1 MRASPRPRPGL
12 PSPEVLRPSLAACKK
27 APGLPGAVCLCSLR
41 VRPGGA
47 FCPAVRS
54 GLAIRS
60 QGGDPV
66 TLDEFE
72 QARARRKIS
81 SEKVAELLKRAPIE
95 YKRYDMEGLRIRGL
109 RMEKC
114 GEFYAGDVCPVCH
127 TFHATAGSRCRD
139 RLCPNCGWLQAVERS
154 SAVRRALD
162 DLGEKYAIFHV
173 VLTMRDPIAA
183 DGAKLHEQCK
193 TLIDAYTR
201 MVHRDKVFKSHV
213 WGTVRSLEI
222 SNNGNAR
229 YHPHIHALWVQKI
242 SAPPRGRMLCH
253 EEICTIWQKALGVD
267 YRPVCWIEPIY
278 TLDADPND
286 IGATIDRAVC
296 EACKY
301 AIKPSLYEGADLQML
316 VELAEGVKGV
326 HMFQATGGMAA
337 AYRKAVQ
344 QIEEERET
352 PKGKCPTCGAISD
365 HVVLCWQ
372 DGGYVL

>member
-1 MRASPRPRPGL
+1 M
-12 PSPEVLRPSLAACKK
+12 
-27 APGLPGAVCLCSLR
+27 
-41 VRPGGA
+41 
-47 FCPAVRS
+47 
-54 GLAIRS
+54 
-60 QGGDPV
+60 

-81 SEKVAELLKRAPIE
+81 SEKVADLLQQAPIA
-95 YKRYDMEGLRIRGL
+95 YKRYDMEGLRMRGM
-109 RMEKC
+109 RMAKC

-127 TFHATAGSRCRD
+127 TFHATSGSRCRD

-154 SAVRRALD
+154 TAVRRALD
-162 DLGEKYAIFHV
+162 ELGDRYAIYHV

-183 DGAKLHEQCK
+183 DGAELHEQVK

-201 MVHRDKVFKSHV
+201 MVHRDKLMKGTV

-229 YHPHIHALWVQKI
+229 YHPHIHALWIRKI
-242 SAPPRGRMLCH
+242 GDPPRGRMLCH

-278 TLDADPND
+278 AKDTEQEGSHISDAV
-286 IGATIDRAVC
+286 R

-316 VELAEGVKGV
+316 VELADGLKGV
-326 HMFQATGGMAA
+326 HMFQCTGGMAA
-337 AYRKAVQ
+337 AYRKAVKE
-344 QIEEERET
+344 IEEERET
-352 PKGKCPTCGAISD
+352 PKGKCPTCGAIAD
-365 HVVLCWQ
+365 HVCLNWQ